1 MTSSHPPPVG
11 ARPGDVLAGKYRVE
25 RVLGQGG
32 MGVVVAAHHI
42 QLDEK
47 VALKFLL
54 PEALSNPEAVTRFA
68 REARAAVKIKS
79 EHVARVI
86 DVGQLDNGAPYMV
99 MEYLEG
105 GDLSGW
111 LKQRGAM
118 PTEQAVDFILQACE
132 ALADA
137 HVLGIVHRD
146 LKPANLFCIQRS
158 DGQLSVKVLDFGI
171 SKVTGPGGGHDL
183 TRTSALMGSPYYM
196 SPEQMQMSK
205 GVDAR
210 SDIWSLGVIL
220 FELVTGRPPFDAEAV
235 TELAIKI
242 ATQPAPDLRLL
253 VPTATPG
260 LEQVVARCLEKDRGR
275 RFQTVAELAVA
286 LQPFGTSAS
295 RLSVERVLGTLR
307 QAGVPGPAMPGPA
320 AGMPVAGA
328 GLPGTSAS
336 WGQTGGQPQ
345 SGGKAATGIIVAVI
359 AVGLLAAA
367 AVTGIVLMR
376 KPATSSAAQ
385 GTPSA
390 PGSAWPMTATAG
402 VTASVP
408 STGDTA
414 PVALAPP
421 SAETPEASPSG
432 TSSGTSAASPT
443 ATTLVSHPGAHPP
456 VGHPLAA
463 ALPSAKPS
471 AKANC
476 NPPYVID
483 SAGFRQYKPECL

>member
-1 MTSSHPPPVG
+1 MTVPPRPPAG
-11 ARPGDVLAGKYRVE
+11 AHPGDVLAGKYRVD

-32 MGVVVAAHHI
+32 MGVVVAAHHL
-42 QLDEK
+42 QLDER

-54 PEALSNPEAVTRFA
+54 PEALANPEAVTRFA
-68 REARAAVKIKS
+68 REARAAVKIKN

-118 PTEQAVDFILQACE
+118 KVEQAVDFVLQACE

-171 SKVTGPGGGHDL
+171 SKVTAAGPQAHDL
-183 TRTSALMGSPYYM
+183 TRTTALMGSPYYM
-196 SPEQMQMSK
+196 SPEQLQMSK

-210 SDIWSLGVIL
+210 SDVWSLGVIL

-242 ATQPAPDLRLL
+242 ATQPPPDLRLL
-253 VPTATPG
+253 APSATPG
-260 LEQVVARCLEKDRGR
+260 LELVVARCLEKDRAR
-275 RFQTVAELAVA
+275 RFQNVGELAVA
-286 LQPFGTSAS
+286 LQRFGSSAS

-307 QAGVPGPAMPGPA
+307 QAGVTGPGLTAPASTGPAGGPGMAPGPGLGLGPGSAP
-320 AGMPVAGA
+320 GA
-328 GLPGTSAS
+328 PGTSSS
-336 WGQTGGQPQ
+336 WGQTAGGSRS
-345 SGGKAATGIIVAVI
+345 SGKVAGVVVGGI
-359 AVGLLAAA
+359 AVVVIGAA
-367 AVTGIVLMR
+367 AVAGAVLLR
-376 KPATSSAAQ
+376 KPAVGAAA

-390 PGSAWPMTATAG
+390 LSSGSPVAIAPNE
-402 VTASVP
+402 TAS
-408 STGDTA
+408 
-414 PVALAPP
+414 
-421 SAETPEASPSG
+421 ASPS
-432 TSSGTSAASPT
+432 S
-443 ATTLVSHPGAHPP
+443 
-456 VGHPLAA
+456 
-463 ALPSAKPS
+463 
-471 AKANC
+471 
-476 NPPYVID
+476 
-483 SAGFRQYKPECL
+483 